1 MDARRCIPKVRFKGV
16 NISDIVNSITYNDTE
31 DLTDDISITVVDP
44 ARIFANNLFPAVGD
58 VLTVGLKIVNHPTE
72 GKNDYINLGNFDV
85 DDFSQQQTFTIN
97 AVSVPIT
104 GSARSEKKYRTWEN
118 IRLSAILKDMAKSMG
133 LKYIYDCEYDP
144 LYDKQEQSNES
155 DLEFLSGLAKDDGM
169 AIKISCGK
177 LVIFDKARYD
187 SMPPVAKII
196 RGQTNIT
203 GEPSFKCS
211 AKDIYS
217 SCEITFTDSS
227 STKSK
232 KNTHSGSFTAPQ
244 PLGVNRVLRKRE
256 SYNSKKEDI
265 NFKRKAKSA
274 LREQNENQW
283 TATVELIGN
292 CYYYAGTNVELCG
305 WNKWDGKYHITQA
318 RHSVSSSGFVTT
330 LSLRRCLEGY

>member
-1 MDARRCIPKVRFKGV
+1 MEARRVVPRVRFKERA
-16 NISDIVNSITYNDTE
+16 ISDIVNSITYNDTE
-31 DLTDDISITVVDP
+31 DLTDDISITVVDTSM
-44 ARIFANNLFPAVGD
+44 IFADNLFPSVGD
-58 VLTVGLKIVNHPTE
+58 VLTVGLKIINHPSG
-72 GKNDYINLGNFDV
+72 GKNDYINLGNFEV
-85 DDFSQQQTFTIN
+85 DDFSQQQTVTIN
-97 AVSVPIT
+97 GVSVPIT
-104 GSARSEKKYRTWEN
+104 SSARGEKKYRTWEK
-118 IRLSAILKDMAKSMG
+118 IRLSTILNDMAKSMG
-133 LKYIYDCEYDP
+133 LGSIYDCEYDP

-155 DLEFLSGLAKDDGM
+155 DLEFLSSLAKNDGM

-177 LVIFDKARYD
+177 LVIFDKAKYD
-187 SMPPVAKII
+187 SAKPVAKII

-211 AKDIYS
+211 AKGIYS
-217 SCEITFTDSS
+217 SCEITFTDNSN
-227 STKSK
+227 TKK
-232 KNTHSGSFTAPQ
+232 VITNKGSFSAPE
-244 PLGVNRVLRKRE
+244 PLGVKRVLRKRE
-256 SYNSKKEDI
+256 SYNSKTDDI

-318 RHSVSSSGFVTT
+318 SHTISSNGFITT

>member
-1 MDARRCIPKVRFKGV
+1 MDARRVIPKVRFKGV

-44 ARIFANNLFPAVGD
+44 ARIFADNLFPSVGD
-58 VLTVGLKIVNHPTE
+58 ALSVGLKIVNHPSE
-72 GKNDYINLGNFDV
+72 GKNDYISLGRFEV

-118 IRLSAILKDMAKSMG
+118 TKLSLILKDIAVNAG
-133 LKYIYDCEYDP
+133 LGYIYDCEYNP
-144 LYDKQEQSNES
+144 KYDKQEQSNES
-155 DLEFLSGLAKDDGM
+155 DLEFLSKLAKDDGM

-196 RGQTNIT
+196 RGQTNLT

-217 SCEITFTDSS
+217 SCEITFTDN

-232 KNTHSGSFTAPQ
+232 KNTHSGSFAAPS
-244 PLGVNRVLRKRE
+244 PLGVNRVLRIRE
-256 SYNSKKEDI
+256 SYNSKEDDI

-283 TATVELIGN
+283 TASVELVGS
-292 CYYYAGTNVELCG
+292 CYYYAGTNIELCG
-305 WNKWDGKYHITQA
+305 FNKWDGKYHITQA
-318 RHSVSSSGFVTT
+318 KHSVSSSGFTT
-330 LSLRRCLEGY
+330 SLSLRRCLEGY